1 MSFREIFRR
10 SSVGLN
16 APELTGGDLWLNSD
30 PITIRDK
37 RDHVFMI
44 DFWTYS

>member
-10 SSVGLN
+10 AIGQP
-16 APELTGGDLWLNSD
+16 APELIGGDLWLNSE
-30 PITIRDK
+30 PITILDK
-37 RDHVFMI
+37 PNHVFMI